1 MQLLLIIAHLFVSSI
16 CATSLSK
23 ISTDWRI
30 IGGQDAD
37 IKNFKYQVY
46 LSSKNG
52 DFCGGSIIDRRWI
65 LTAGHCVN
73 LKLKPEDYHIVAGT
87 NTFDKIPSG
96 TKYYISDIIRHK
108 DYTNSGENEN
118 FSLINDIALLKL
130 QKPIKLGPKVGVIK
144 LDSETIPNG
153 KPAVISGWGCQD
165 PNNLT
170 VTFGMKLKQLHIS
183 TAHCEKKCFNQ
194 DPTANICRIRRDN
207 IGVCYGDSGSPLV
220 NIKNGKQAGIASF
233 VSPPCG
239 NKAFD
244 VFVKVATSLSKTS
257 KDWRVI
263 NGQDADINNFKFQVY
278 LTWNHEQICGGS
290 IINESWILTAGHC
303 FPNIPNSELR
313 PDNYSIVTGTAFNNN
328 ITGNR
333 HNISK
338 IIRHEN
344 WSYSGETKDCSNF
357 YVENDVALL
366 KLAEPIEIR
375 HQDTQVVLLDK
386 NVIECGTKSIIAGW
400 GLQTQ
405 MGSTYPYSPALQ
417 QLEVFTG
424 SCNDNPCVQ
433 KNTSHMKI
441 CAVRE
446 SKKGVCVGDSGGPLI
461 NMKNGKQ
468 IGIASFVIKPC
479 ATNNSDVFVRISS
492 YIEWIES
499 TSLSK
504 TSKDWRVINGQDA
517 DINNFKFQV
526 YLTWNHEQICGGSI
540 INESWILTA
549 GHCFPNIPNWQLR
562 PDNYNIVAGTAFK
575 DGSGKWIGLL
585 PGFYLENDV
594 TLLKLAEPIERGPD
608 TEVVLLDENV
618 IECGTKSIVAGW
630 GRQTQM
636 GRRNPYNPALQ
647 QLEVFTGSCHD
658 NECVPK
664 STSHMKIC
672 AVRESKKGLCFGD
685 SGGPLINMKN
695 GKQIGIVS
703 SVNGPCAT
711 DESDV
716 FVRISSYIKWIEST
730 SLSKTDS
737 DWRIFNGA
745 FAAEDKF
752 KYLISLRKAVENT
765 HKCGGSIIHENWIL
779 TAAHCVFEQPEPHLY
794 FVVAD
799 TKYLDYTG
807 DRYNVSEIIMHPDFI
822 LTPHPNFKCQNDVAL
837 LKLSDRINGFGEKVE
852 LMKLEKEKIGLKQ
865 DSVISGWG
873 ATTLHLISAFKLK
886 YASVE
891 TISCQEFI
899 YPHDTT
905 DCNICIHP
913 NPTGRNPGS
922 AWRGDSGGPLV
933 IEGSTNRQIG
943 IASFTDPTYF
953 KHVDVYV
960 RISCYYDWINE
971 TIKQN

>member
-1 MQLLLIIAHLFVSSI
+1 MQLLLIIANLFVSSI

-87 NTFDKIPSG
+87 STFDKIPSG

-244 VFVKVATSLSKTS
+244 VFVKVATSLSKT
-257 KDWRVI
+257 
-263 NGQDADINNFKFQVY
+263 
-278 LTWNHEQICGGS
+278 
-290 IINESWILTAGHC
+290 
-303 FPNIPNSELR
+303 
-313 PDNYSIVTGTAFNNN
+313 
-328 ITGNR
+328 
-333 HNISK
+333 
-338 IIRHEN
+338 
-344 WSYSGETKDCSNF
+344 
-357 YVENDVALL
+357 
-366 KLAEPIEIR
+366 
-375 HQDTQVVLLDK
+375 
-386 NVIECGTKSIIAGW
+386 
-400 GLQTQ
+400 
-405 MGSTYPYSPALQ
+405 
-417 QLEVFTG
+417 
-424 SCNDNPCVQ
+424 
-433 KNTSHMKI
+433 
-441 CAVRE
+441 
-446 SKKGVCVGDSGGPLI
+446 
-461 NMKNGKQ
+461 
-468 IGIASFVIKPC
+468 
-479 ATNNSDVFVRISS
+479 
-492 YIEWIES
+492 
-499 TSLSK
+499 
-504 TSKDWRVINGQDA
+504 
-517 DINNFKFQV
+517 
-526 YLTWNHEQICGGSI
+526 
-540 INESWILTA
+540 
-549 GHCFPNIPNWQLR
+549 
-562 PDNYNIVAGTAFK
+562 
-575 DGSGKWIGLL
+575 
-585 PGFYLENDV
+585 
-594 TLLKLAEPIERGPD
+594 
-608 TEVVLLDENV
+608 
-618 IECGTKSIVAGW
+618 
-630 GRQTQM
+630 
-636 GRRNPYNPALQ
+636 
-647 QLEVFTGSCHD
+647 
-658 NECVPK
+658 
-664 STSHMKIC
+664 
-672 AVRESKKGLCFGD
+672 
-685 SGGPLINMKN
+685 
-695 GKQIGIVS
+695 
-703 SVNGPCAT
+703 
-711 DESDV
+711 
-716 FVRISSYIKWIEST
+716 
-730 SLSKTDS
+730 DS

-779 TAAHCVFEQPEPHLY
+779 TAAHCVFEDEEPDHY

-807 DRYNVSEIIMHPDFI
+807 DRYNVSEIIIHPDFI
-822 LTPHPNFKCQNDVAL
+822 LTPDPNFKCQNDVAL

-852 LMKLEKEKIGLKQ
+852 LIKLEKEKIGLKQ
-865 DSVISGWG
+865 ESVISGWG

-886 YASVE
+886 YASVK
-891 TISCQEFI
+891 TISCQEYI
-899 YPHDTT
+899 YPHVTT

-913 NPTGRNPGS
+913 NPTGGNPGS
-922 AWRGDSGGPLV
+922 VWRGILV
-933 IEGSTNRQIG
+933 V
-943 IASFTDPTYF
+943 P
-953 KHVDVYV
+953 
-960 RISCYYDWINE
+960 
-971 TIKQN
+971 